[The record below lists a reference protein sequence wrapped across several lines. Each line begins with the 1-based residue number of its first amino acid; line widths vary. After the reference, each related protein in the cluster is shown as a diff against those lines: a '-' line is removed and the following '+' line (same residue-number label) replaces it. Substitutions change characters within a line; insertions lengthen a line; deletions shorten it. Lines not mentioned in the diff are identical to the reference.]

1 MKQSINVLLS
11 KLGYRVVQDSPLLF
25 HGQALNNL
33 YKQAPW
39 INYWLELSHHQRN
52 IVSPFL
58 CSSQAQLGQDLF
70 AYVEMLSN
78 SESRTP
84 FFVDIGA
91 SDGVRF
97 SNSWMLEK
105 TLGWQGIVA
114 EPARCWHQS
123 LNVNRSCIVDTNAV
137 FSSSGEKL
145 LFLDVSNSKGYR
157 ELSGLATTSGSD
169 ERRQDRQADPTT
181 YNVQT
186 ISLVDLLSRHN
197 APSFIDFLS
206 IDTEGS
212 EFEILKPF
220 DFDSY
225 RFGAICVEHNY
236 NPVIRNSLY
245 DLLSSKGYQRKHVTA
260 SAWDDWYVFSAS

>member
-1 MKQSINVLLS
+1 MKQSINGLLS

-25 HGQALNNL
+25 HGESLNTL
-33 YKQAPW
+33 FKQAPW
-39 INYWLELSHHQRN
+39 IKYWLELSHDQRS

-70 AYVEMLSN
+70 AYVEMLSS
-78 SESRTP
+78 SEPRIP

-91 SDGVRF
+91 SDGIRF
-97 SNSWMLEK
+97 SNSWLLEK
-105 TLGWQGIVA
+105 HLGWHGIAA

-123 LNVNRSCIVDTNAV
+123 LIGNRSCIVDTNAV
-137 FSSSGEKL
+137 FSSSGENL

-157 ELSGLATTSGSD
+157 ELSGLATTSCGD
-169 ERRQDRQADPTT
+169 ERRQDRLADPTT

-186 ISLVDLLSRHN
+186 ISLFDLLSQYN

-236 NPVIRNSLY
+236 NHLIRSSLY

-260 SAWDDWYVFSAS
+260 SAWDDWYVLGPS